1 MSRKAS
7 LAGIAIRKPVM
18 TETVIVLDF
27 ETTGLSPRQGARP
40 TEVAAVVL
48 EGNSIVDR
56 FSSLMNPGVPI
67 PRQIQSLTGITNKMV
82 SSAPSVATVMGEF
95 ANFIR
100 GVPLIAHNASF
111 DRQFLDWEFNRLGL
125 RREQSMLCSM
135 LLARRVYPS
144 SPNHKLDTL
153 VDYVNLKMTGRYHR
167 AEADAEITA
176 KLWVEMKNEIKRC
189 CQIDSVPIDL
199 MEHIQKVPCRSMIRH
214 VHRYLG

>member
-1 MSRKAS
+1 MK
-7 LAGIAIRKPVM
+7 
-18 TETVIVLDF
+18 ETVIVLDF

-48 EGNSIVDR
+48 EGNSTVDR

-82 SSAPSVATVMGEF
+82 SSAPSVATVMMDF
-95 ANFIR
+95 A
-100 GVPLIAHNASF
+100 
-111 DRQFLDWEFNRLGL
+111 
-125 RREQSMLCSM
+125 
-135 LLARRVYPS
+135 
-144 SPNHKLDTL
+144 
-153 VDYVNLKMTGRYHR
+153 NLKMTGRYHR

-199 MEHIQKVPCRSMIRH
+199 MEHIQKVPCRSMKRH